1 MSRWI
6 AALASTL
13 LVVGCELPGTVKARA
28 FTTGLTAGQ
37 SVRYQVHTVVSGTL
51 TAGASQLPVDSDQR
65 VSQTLRVDSVDKAGT
80 ATVTLTTDTITDSSG
95 AALTTKPGPVVLKIG
110 ADGRILAGS
119 GAQLG
124 GRLPSLPGTDQ
135 LTPIL
140 PGHPVKPGDSWDRS
154 YVRPNPYGAGAFSLT
169 AHNKY
174 VRDETVGG
182 HAAAVI
188 DSTLTG
194 PLDFTIDFSK
204 IPNLQPGA
212 ATGAVHYVGSVN
224 SKNRYWL
231 STAGRG
237 GVLKSS
243 ASGDYSLP
251 YAVVVSTSQAGGPQQ
266 VSFSGRIRTD
276 LNRL

>member
-6 AALASTL
+6 AALASAL
-13 LVVGCELPGTVKARA
+13 LVVGCEFPGTVKARA
-28 FTTGLTAGQ
+28 FTTGLQAGQ
-37 SVRYQVHTVVSGTL
+37 SIHYQVHTVVSGTL
-51 TAGASQLPVDSDQR
+51 TAGSSQLPVNSDQR
-65 VSQTLRVDSVDKAGT
+65 VSETLRVDAVDRAGT
-80 ATVTLTTDTITDSSG
+80 AGVTLTTDTITDSSG
-95 AALTTKPGPVVLKIG
+95 AALTTKPGPVKLKIG

-124 GRLPSLPGTDQ
+124 GRLPSLPGPDQ

-140 PGHPVKPGDSWDRS
+140 PGHPVKPGDSWDKT
-154 YVRPNPYGAGAFSLT
+154 YQRPNPYGTGAFSLT

-174 VRDETVGG
+174 VRDEAVAGRQ
-182 HAAAVI
+182 AAVI

-204 IPNLQPGA
+204 IPSLPPGS

-231 STAGRG
+231 DIGSSS
-237 GVLKSS
+237 VLKAS
-243 ASGDYSLP
+243 ASGDYSLT
-251 YAVVVSTSQAGGPQQ
+251 YAIVVPANQAGGPQQ
-266 VSFSGRIRTD
+266 VSFSGRIKTD